1 MPMRRR
7 IFVQQIF
14 QVWNALD
21 MRKRLMV
28 GAATLAMFI
37 AVLAMSRIVAAP
49 NMTLLYAGLEGPAAG
64 QVVQALE
71 ARGVSYQVRGSS
83 IFVPDSERDQLRM
96 TLASEGMPAN
106 GSNGYELLDNLTGF
120 GTTAQMFNAA
130 YWRAKEGELARTMLA
145 SPNITKARVHIANTD
160 SNPFQR
166 DLRPSASVSVT
177 AAGGVTPDQARA
189 LRFLVASAVAGLD
202 PANVAIID
210 GAGKLISAEETNGTT
225 FTDDRSESLKDRV
238 TRLLEAR
245 VGHGNAVVE
254 VSVETVTERESIRQ
268 RTLDPGS
275 RVLLSSDT
283 EESSNTSQN
292 GAGAGVTVASN
303 LPDGEASGGGD
314 SSANTNQTRER
325 MSYDVSETQRE
336 VIKAPG
342 AVKRLSVA
350 VLVNGVVT
358 QDTDGT
364 PSLQLRDPA
373 ELEALRELVASAV
386 GYDETRGDVITL
398 KTMLFE
404 PVVPLG
410 TEVSSGLF
418 EMLPLDLMALVKL
431 AIAATV
437 ALIMGLFVIRPIL
450 ANRPIPMIPNPP
462 LLEENPAA
470 LDGEIDESEVGLTAV
485 TVVED
490 HPGQLPNAQTQ
501 EDAVERLRNLINE
514 RRDETVEVLR
524 SWLDDEAEAQ

>member
-1 MPMRRR
+1 M
-7 IFVQQIF
+7 QQIL

-21 MRKRLMV
+21 MRKRVLV
-28 GAATLAMFI
+28 GAATAAMFM
-37 AVLAMSRIVAAP
+37 AVLAMSRIASAP
-49 NMTLLYAGLEGPAAG
+49 NMVLLYAGLESSAAG
-64 QVVQALE
+64 EVVQALA
-71 ARGVSYQVRGSS
+71 ARGVTYEVRGSS
-83 IFVPDSERDQLRM
+83 IFVADAQRDRLRM
-96 TLASEGMPAN
+96 TLASEGLPAN

-166 DLRPSASVSVT
+166 DLRPSASVSVS
-177 AAGGVTPDQARA
+177 ASGGVTPDHARA

-202 PANVAIID
+202 PADVAIID
-210 GAGKLISAEETNGTT
+210 GSGKLIGAEDASGNASTEN
-225 FTDDRSESLKDRV
+225 RSEGLKERV

-245 VGHGNAVVE
+245 VGPGNAVVE
-254 VSVETVTERESIRQ
+254 VSVETVNESESIRQ
-268 RTLDPGS
+268 RTLDPKS

-283 EESSNTSQN
+283 EESSNNSKN

-303 LPDGEASGGGD
+303 LPDGEAAGEGD

-325 MSYDVSETQRE
+325 MNYDVSETQRE
-336 VIKAPG
+336 IIRAPG

-350 VLVNGVVT
+350 VLVNGVT
-358 QDTDGT
+358 SQAASGETT
-364 PSLQLRDPA
+364 LELRDDA
-373 ELEALRELVASAV
+373 ELDALRELVASAV
-386 GYDETRGDVITL
+386 GFDAERGDVITI

-404 PVVPLG
+404 PVTPMG
-410 TEVSSGLF
+410 TEAASSLF
-418 EMLPLDLMALVKL
+418 SAMPLDVMSLIKM
-431 AIAATV
+431 AIAGAV
-437 ALIMGLFVIRPIL
+437 ALILGLFVVRPIIS
-450 ANRPIPMIPNPP
+450 NRASPPALETP
-462 LLEENPAA
+462 LLSQGQVA
-470 LDGEIDESEVGLTAV
+470 LDGEIDDGVTEPSAL

-490 HPGQLPNAQTQ
+490 QTGALTQSQSQ

-524 SWLDDEAEAQ
+524 NWLEDEEEVR

>member
-1 MPMRRR
+1 M
-7 IFVQQIF
+7 QQIF
-14 QVWNALD
+14 KVWNALD
-21 MRKRLMV
+21 MRKRLLV

-37 AVLAMSRIVAAP
+37 AVLAMSRIVGAP
-49 NMTLLYAGLEGPAAG
+49 NMVLMYAGLESSAAG
-64 QVVQALE
+64 QVIQALE

-83 IFVPDSERDQLRM
+83 IFVPDSQRDQLRM

-106 GSNGYELLDNLTGF
+106 GSNGYELLDTLTGF

-130 YWRAKEGELARTMLA
+130 YWRAKEGELARTILA
-145 SPNITKARVHIANTD
+145 SPNVTKARVHIANTD

-210 GAGKLISAEETNGTT
+210 GAGKLISAEDSSGSAL
-225 FTDDRSESLKDRV
+225 TDDKSESLKDRV

-245 VGHGNAVVE
+245 VGPGNAVVE

-283 EESSNTSQN
+283 EESTNTSKN

-303 LPDGEASGGGD
+303 LPDGEAGASGD
-314 SSANTNQTRER
+314 SSENTNQTRER
-325 MSYDVSETQRE
+325 MNYDVSETQRE
-336 VIKAPG
+336 VIKTPG

-350 VLVNGVVT
+350 VLVNGMVS
-358 QDTDGT
+358 QGPDGT
-364 PSLQLRDPA
+364 PSLQLRDTA

-418 EMLPLDLMALVKL
+418 ETLPLDLMSLIKL
-431 AIAATV
+431 AIAAAV
-437 ALIMGLFVIRPIL
+437 ALIMGLFVVRPIL
-450 ANRPIPMIPNPP
+450 ANRPTPMMPDTP
-462 LLEENPAA
+462 LLEQNPAA
-470 LDGEIDESEVGLTAV
+470 LDGEIDESEAGLTALSLH
-485 TVVED
+485 ED
-490 HPGQLPNAQTQ
+490 QQGQLTHAQTQ

-514 RRDETVEVLR
+514 RRNETVEVLR
-524 SWLDDEAEAQ
+524 SWLEDEAEAQ